1 MKAVRPSDLTAKAF
15 IAKLKTFQ
23 SDDELRKIKGYFK
36 SGEGQ
41 YGHGDTF
48 IGVRMGH
55 VFALAKAFVDM
66 SPSEIEKL
74 MASDIHE
81 VRAGAMSI
89 MGQQAMLKKTTD
101 VRRRELYDLYLRR
114 HDRINNWD
122 LVDLAAKPVIGQYL
136 ADQPRA
142 ILRKLAKSKNMW
154 ERRTALYAC
163 LWFIIKQKSVD
174 DTEAVCELLINEK
187 EEIIQKALGGLIRCI
202 GTDRPRLHAFLHKH
216 AAAMPRVAL
225 RYAVEKL
232 SPAEKTKYIAM
243 GRSCTEAA
251 DDLSPMRRRVM
262 LNPWSSHSKSSP

>member
-1 MKAVRPSDLTAKAF
+1 MAKKPAARVAALKAADPKDLNAKTF

-23 SDDELRKIKGYFK
+23 SDDELRKIQRYFK

-41 YGHGDTF
+41 YAHGDKF

-66 SPSEIEKL
+66 RPAEIEKL
-74 MASDIHE
+74 MESDIHE

-89 MGQQAMLKKTTD
+89 MGQQAMLKKTIEA
-101 VRRRELYDLYLRR
+101 RRKELYDLYLRR

-136 ADQPRA
+136 ANKPRT

-163 LWFIIKQKSVD
+163 LWFIMKQRQVD
-174 DTEAVCELLINEK
+174 DTEAVCELLIGEK
-187 EEIIQKALGGLIRCI
+187 EEIIQKALGGLVRCI
-202 GTDRPRLHAFLHKH
+202 GIDRPRLLAFLDRH
-216 AAAMPRVAL
+216 AAKMPRVAL
-225 RYAVEKL
+225 RYAIEKL
-232 SPAEKTKYIAM
+232 SPAEKKRYMKMT
-243 GRSCTEAA
+243 
-251 DDLSPMRRRVM
+251 P
-262 LNPWSSHSKSSP
+262 

>member
-1 MKAVRPSDLTAKAF
+1 MATAKKKPAARVAPMKAADAKDLTAKAF
-15 IAKLKTFQ
+15 IIKLKTFQ
-23 SDDELRKIKGYFK
+23 SADELRKIKGYFK

-55 VFALAKAFVDM
+55 VFALAKAFVEM
-66 SPSEIEKL
+66 SPAEIERL
-74 MASDIHE
+74 MESDIHE
-81 VRAGAMSI
+81 ARAGAMSI
-89 MGQQAMLKKTTD
+89 MGQQAMLKKTTEA
-101 VRRRELYDLYLRR
+101 RRKELYDLYLRR

-136 ADQPRA
+136 ADKPRT

-163 LWFIIKQKSVD
+163 LWFIMKEKTVD
-174 DTEAVCELLINEK
+174 DTEAVCEILINEK

-202 GTDRPRLHAFLHKH
+202 GIDRPRLHAFLQKH
-216 AAAMPRVAL
+216 AATMPRVAL

-232 SPAEKTKYIAM
+232 SAADKKTYMAM
-243 GRSCTEAA
+243 G
-251 DDLSPMRRRVM
+251 
-262 LNPWSSHSKSSP
+262 K